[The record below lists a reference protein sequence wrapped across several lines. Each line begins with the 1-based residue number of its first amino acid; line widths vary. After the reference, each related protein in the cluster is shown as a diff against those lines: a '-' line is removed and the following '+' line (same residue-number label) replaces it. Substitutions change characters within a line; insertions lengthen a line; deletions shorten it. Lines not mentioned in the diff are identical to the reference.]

1 MLREFEST
9 MPRCLLAVGANL
21 GDRSATLDQALAKIS
36 ELHQTQVLA
45 RSQWHETSPVGGPAG
60 QASFLNGAILLD
72 CELSPHELATS
83 LQQIELSLGRDRH
96 VRWDARTID
105 IDILLFGDSVIDTS
119 ELQVPHPRMSFRQ
132 FVLRPAVEIA
142 GEMIH
147 PGSGWTLA
155 SLLRQLTS
163 GPRRIALICQE
174 NELRSWLEEKISQH
188 VATDRA
194 NLAAIELT
202 SGDLLGGEPANLT
215 ICVNTP
221 AGVVGPALQITSTD
235 RSMILQ
241 ETLAAIDAAWSL

>member
-1 MLREFEST
+1 

-21 GDRSATLDQALAKIS
+21 GDRSATLEQALAKIS
-36 ELHQTQVLA
+36 ELPQTQVLA

-72 CELSPHELATS
+72 CELSPQELAAS

-105 IDILLFGDSVIDTS
+105 IDLLLFGDSVIDRPD
-119 ELQVPHPRMSFRQ
+119 LKIPHPRMSFRQ

-147 PGSGWTLA
+147 PTSGWTLA
-155 SLLRQLTS
+155 GLLRQLTYR
-163 GPRRIALICQE
+163 PHRISLICQE
-174 NELRSWLEEKISQH
+174 NELRSWLEEEISQH
-188 VATDRA
+188 LTTDSA
-194 NLAAIELT
+194 KLAAIELVQ
-202 SGDLLGGEPANLT
+202 GKPPGGNQASLA
-215 ICVNTP
+215 ICVNTLSP
-221 AGVVGPALQITSTD
+221 VMGPALQITSTD

-241 ETLAAIDAAWSL
+241 EALAAIDSAWPL